1 MAREHPGRSAARV
14 PVPAPGAPP
23 LAPPDEP
30 AGGSPV
36 TGLEGR
42 ATIAANPPTRTPTGP
57 VDGPVGDSGGERRGR
72 SGLWHRR
79 RTVIVGVA
87 LAALVA
93 IASSMIQ
100 VVRERERLARLDGV
114 PGVVS
119 PIVGPVNE
127 LWATDRQPDLADGR
141 EIGGVL
147 VDTWSASTGTVVR
160 GVDAQTG
167 IEIWSRA
174 LEPARSHASRCVVA
188 DGPVSGADRAVLV
201 CLVVDAVATSA
212 DAQAAVDG
220 SSGGTADALV
230 EPTRVH
236 LDVLDPRTGAVLS
249 TLAAAPTVSIAA
261 MGADVVTSTALTGGA
276 EVVRVDPRTGHV
288 AWTVDVTSP
297 TVGDAGVRA
306 PTVQVLGEHVVV
318 DGGAQV
324 WDLSDAGVVLGHWSG
339 LPTATTW
346 SIWRTTGGHLLR
358 ATFAPFGGDVTVTDL
373 ATGVRIVTSGT
384 VRPLVGVDDGS
395 APDLLLV
402 GGSRLTA
409 WDLATGA
416 QRWQVDGAADSVVVL
431 GGTVYSV
438 TSGALRAQDAET
450 GTVRWTRRS
459 HYGPTPSLQ
468 TDGQSLYISTLDPTL
483 ARSTLRAVN
492 PSDGSIIWTSPLT
505 GTSVSL
511 LELGGRLFTTTPGGR
526 LTALG

>member
-1 MAREHPGRSAARV
+1 MAL
-14 PVPAPGAPP
+14 
-23 LAPPDEP
+23 LA
-30 AGGSPV
+30 
-36 TGLEGR
+36 
-42 ATIAANPPTRTPTGP
+42 I
-57 VDGPVGDSGGERRGR
+57 
-72 SGLWHRR
+72 
-79 RTVIVGVA
+79 
-87 LAALVA
+87 VA

-100 VVRERERLARLDGV
+100 VVRERERLARLAGV

-127 LWATDRQPDLADGR
+127 LWATDRQPDVAGGR

-160 GVDAQTG
+160 GLDPQTG
-167 IEIWSRA
+167 IEVWSRP

-188 DGPVSGADRAVLV
+188 DGPTTGADRAVLV

-212 DAQAAVDG
+212 DAPGAVDG
-220 SSGGTADALV
+220 SNGGSADSLAV
-230 EPTRVH
+230 PTGVH

-249 TLAAAPTVSIAA
+249 TLAAAPTVSLAG

-276 EVVRVDPRTGHV
+276 EVARVDPRTGHV
-288 AWTVDVTSP
+288 VWTVDVTSP
-297 TVGDAGVRA
+297 NVGDPGMRA
-306 PTVQVLGEHVVV
+306 PTVQVFGDHVVV

-324 WDLSDAGVVLGHWSG
+324 WELSDAGVVVGHWSG
-339 LPTATTW
+339 LPTGTTW
-346 SIWRTTGGHLLR
+346 SLWRTTGGHLLR
-358 ATFAPFGGDVTVTDL
+358 ATFPPFGGEVTVTDL

-395 APDLLLV
+395 APDVLLV

-409 WDLATGA
+409 WDLTTGA
-416 QRWQVDGAADSVVVL
+416 ERWQVDGAADSVVVL

-438 TSGALRAQDAET
+438 SSGALRAQDAQT
-450 GTVRWTRRS
+450 GAVRWTRRS
-459 HYGPTPSLQ
+459 YYGPTPSLE
-468 TDGQSLYISTLDPTL
+468 TDGQSLYVSTLDATFVS
-483 ARSTLRAVN
+483 STLRAVN